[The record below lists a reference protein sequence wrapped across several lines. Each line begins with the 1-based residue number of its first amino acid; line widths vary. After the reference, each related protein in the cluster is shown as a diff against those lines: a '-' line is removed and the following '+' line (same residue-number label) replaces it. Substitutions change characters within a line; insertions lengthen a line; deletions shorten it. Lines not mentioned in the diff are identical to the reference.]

1 MNREIITTDSA
12 PAAVGPYSQG
22 VKAGNLV
29 FCSGQIALVPGSAAL
44 SSDSIEEQTRQCLR
58 NLEAVLIEAGS
69 SLRQAV
75 KIQIFLTD
83 MGNFAPMNAAYRE
96 FFDSDCPARFCVAVR
111 ELPLGALI
119 EIDAVGICS

>member
-1 MNREIITTDSA
+1 MNREIINTDSA
-12 PAAVGPYSQG
+12 PAAVGPYSQAVRTG
-22 VKAGNLV
+22 TLV
-29 FCSGQIALVPGSAAL
+29 FCSGQIALVPGTAVL
-44 SSDSIEEQTRQCLR
+44 ISDSIEAQTRQCIK

-69 SLRQAV
+69 SLGQAV

-83 MGNFAPMNAAYRE
+83 MGNFAPMNAVYRE

-111 ELPLGALI
+111 ELPLGALV